1 MRDWA
6 DRDSFRDD
14 SLPDFRTW
22 ISRGCGILCL
32 IAGAA
37 AGVALWREPSVAGIP
52 ILGMCVVVGA
62 LLVALPD
69 YFRYVAA
76 LRESPPL
83 PDRVGEAFEKTYA
96 DLETLRRHVE
106 EMGESLADMRSSEG
120 GSDQAWMDQVE
131 IALAELRLDC
141 DGIGDQVRPL
151 LPDDGKGAPRPLP
164 EGMLAKALSRAGK
177 GRGIPGNSGKERPE

>member
-37 AGVALWREPSVAGIP
+37 AGVALWREPSVVGIA

-106 EMGESLADMRSSEG
+106 EMGESLADMRSSAG